1 VRIFIGIELEDS
13 LKAACGEAARE
24 LQERLRAARVNL
36 QVRWIPEHN
45 LHITLWFLGD
55 VNDERAAAIVERLR
69 LRWPVPPFTLTA
81 AGAGAFPASGPPRIV
96 WLGVTG
102 GAKRMAELYQELA
115 VRLPALGFEA
125 ERRPYSPHISIGRV
139 KEAGRSAARARSIL
153 GEAGVHPGSCRIGAV
168 TLFQS
173 RLSPAGARY
182 EPLLRVPLE
191 EC

>member
-1 VRIFIGIELEDS
+1 VRIFIGVELGQPLEEAC
-13 LKAACGEAARE
+13 AAAARE
-24 LQERLRAARVNL
+24 LEERLRAGRVKI
-36 QVRWIPEHN
+36 QVRWIPAEN
-45 LHITLWFLGD
+45 LHVTLWFLGE
-55 VNDERAAAIVERLR
+55 VNDERAAAVAERLR
-69 LRWPVPPFTLTA
+69 MRWAVAPFTLTV

-102 GAKRMAELYQELA
+102 GAERMVALYQELA
-115 VRLPALGFEA
+115 ERLPPLGFEA
-125 ERRPYSPHISIGRV
+125 ERRPYRAHITIGRV
-139 KEAGRSAARARSIL
+139 KDAGRSAAKARSIFSAADL
-153 GEAGVHPGSCRIGAV
+153 RPGSCRVTAV